1 VELSSGEYVK
11 GMAESMSSKRSNCGA
26 DSSAANTVLTVFL
39 WEKVVFWGGRKSFYF
54 PFSSVLFHFSV
65 IKWKLMPEAGH

>member
-1 VELSSGEYVK
+1 MK

-39 WEKVVFWGGRKSFYF
+39 WGKSCFLGGEEVFLLPFFFCSFSF
-54 PFSSVLFHFSV
+54 FSNQVE
-65 IKWKLMPEAGH
+65 IDA